1 MEGFPCWTPLFT
13 IVLAFA
19 LAAAPVV
26 LFIKGAFFDFIAT
39 RGPLPCRP
47 VTPNEELSIILL

>member
-1 MEGFPCWTPLFT
+1 MESFPCWTSLFT

-19 LAAAPVV
+19 LAAAPVI
-26 LFIKGAFFDFIAT
+26 LFIKGAFFQLIAT

-47 VTPNEELSIILL
+47 VTLDQELSIILL